1 MVAILERCEAHGEV
15 KPLQLELATIVAAS
29 NRALDA
35 LDDFSDTDLVIA
47 HSQWQAE
54 QMQARAAV
62 APKNRAARR
71 AAAKKAKR

>member
-1 MVAILERCEAHGEV
+1 MSAVAVTAG
-15 KPLQLELATIVAAS
+15 QAAQKS

-54 QMQARAAV
+54 QMQARVAV

-71 AAAKKAKR
+71 AAAKKRKA